1 MNTGVLAGVLIPFF
15 GTALGAGLV
24 LFMKREFNF
33 FLEDFLSAL
42 AGGIMT
48 AASVWSLI
56 IPATE
61 DCAYLGRWAFLPC
74 CIGIIAGC
82 IFMMVSDKITDFLFS
97 VRVGEMTR
105 FKTMPMILA
114 VTIHNIPEGMAVG
127 CVYASAIESENE
139 HLLTAAFA
147 LALGIA
153 VQNIPEGAVISM
165 PLYASGK
172 SKGKAILSGVVSGV
186 VEPLGAVSALLM
198 ARVIGILL
206 PYFLS
211 FAAGAML
218 FVVAQELIGEIKY
231 SGKLPLKGM
240 GFTLGFMIMMS
251 LDVAL
256 S

>member
-1 MNTGVLAGVLIPFF
+1 MNTDILIGIFIPFF
-15 GTALGAGLV
+15 GTAIGSGLV
-24 LFMKREFNF
+24 LFMKRDFNF

-61 DCAYLGRWAFLPC
+61 DSAHLGRFAFLPS
-74 CIGIIAGC
+74 CIGIASGV
-82 IFMMVSDKITDFLFS
+82 IFMIYLSNVTERYFLKNGS
-97 VRVGEMTR
+97 EASHKNINTL
-105 FKTMPMILA
+105 LA

-127 CVYASAIESENE
+127 SVYAAAME
-139 HLLTAAFA
+139 HQSKGLFAAA
-147 LALGIA
+147 LAVSVGIA

-165 PLYASGK
+165 PLYAGGMKK
-172 SKGKAILSGVVSGV
+172 SRALLFGALSGI
-186 VEPLGAVSALLM
+186 VEPIGAGVALIMATALGA
-198 ARVIGILL
+198 LL
-206 PYFLS
+206 PYFLT

-218 FVVAQELIGEIKY
+218 FVVTQQLIPDIRY
-231 SGKLPLKGM
+231 SGKVPVTGIA
-240 GFTLGFMIMMS
+240 FTLGFMIMMS

>member
-1 MNTGVLAGVLIPFF
+1 MNILIGILIPFF
-15 GTALGAGLV
+15 GTVLGSGLV
-24 LFMKREFNF
+24 LFVKRDLIFY
-33 FLEDFLSAL
+33 LEDFFTAV

-61 DCAYLGRWAFLPC
+61 NSAHLGRFAFLPVC
-74 CIGIIAGC
+74 VGIAVGVVFMIYLGKAVDRIGECRMRNSSA
-82 IFMMVSDKITDFLFS
+82 F
-97 VRVGEMTR
+97 
-105 FKTMPMILA
+105 LA

-127 CVYASAIESENE
+127 CVYAAAAASKNE
-139 HLLTAAFA
+139 KLFAVA
-147 LALGIA
+147 LALAVGIA

-165 PLYASGK
+165 PLYAGGVRKFRSFVIGAFSG
-172 SKGKAILSGVVSGV
+172 I
-186 VEPLGAVSALLM
+186 VEPLGAIAALIM
-198 ARVIGILL
+198 ANFIGVLL

-218 FVVAQELIGEIKY
+218 YVVTQEMMPEIKY
-231 SGKLPLKGM
+231 NGKVPLRGIA
-240 GFTLGFMIMMS
+240 FTLGFVIMMS

>member
-1 MNTGVLAGVLIPFF
+1 MNKDILIGIFIPFF
-15 GTALGAGLV
+15 GTALGSGFV

-33 FLEDFLSAL
+33 FIEDFLTAL

-61 DCAYLGRWAFLPC
+61 DSAHLGRFAFLPVC
-74 CIGIIAGC
+74 AGVVLGVL
-82 IFMMVSDKITDFLFS
+82 FMIVLGSFADKFFS
-97 VRVGEMTR
+97 GTSQGNGQM
-105 FKTMPMILA
+105 MLA

-127 CVYASAIESENE
+127 SVLASALEHGSKALLASAI
-139 HLLTAAFA
+139 A
-147 LALGIA
+147 LSVGIG
-153 VQNIPEGAVISM
+153 VQNIPEGAVISL
-165 PLYASGK
+165 PAYAAGTTK
-172 SKGKAILSGVVSGV
+172 KKALTMGVLSGI
-186 VEPLGAVSALLM
+186 VEPLGAIAALLM
-198 ARVIGILL
+198 AKTIGVLL

-218 FVVAQELIGEIKY
+218 FVVSEQMLAEIKY
-231 SGKLPLKGM
+231 KGSFPLTGVA
-240 GFTLGFMIMMS
+240 FTLGFMIMMS

>member
-1 MNTGVLAGVLIPFF
+1 MNKDILIGIFIPFF
-15 GTALGAGLV
+15 GTALGSGLV

-33 FLEDFLSAL
+33 FIEDFLTAL

-61 DCAYLGRWAFLPC
+61 DSAHLGSFAFLPVC
-74 CIGIIAGC
+74 AGIVFGVL
-82 IFMMVSDKITDFLFS
+82 FMMIQGSFADKIFS
-97 VRVGEMTR
+97 GASRGNGQM
-105 FKTMPMILA
+105 MLA

-127 CVYASAIESENE
+127 SVLASAIEHESKSI
-139 HLLTAAFA
+139 LASAIA
-147 LALGIA
+147 LSVGIA

-165 PLYASGK
+165 PAYAAGTPK
-172 SKGKAILSGVVSGV
+172 KKALVIGVLSGI
-186 VEPLGAVSALLM
+186 VEPVGAIAALLM
-198 ARVIGILL
+198 AQTVGALL

-218 FVVAQELIGEIKY
+218 FVVSGQMLPEIKY
-231 SGKLPLKGM
+231 KGRFPLTGVA
-240 GFTLGFMIMMS
+240 FSLGFMIMMS

>member
-1 MNTGVLAGVLIPFF
+1 MNKDILIGIFIPFF
-15 GTALGAGLV
+15 GTAIGSGLV

-42 AGGIMT
+42 AGGIMI

-61 DCAYLGRWAFLPC
+61 DSAHLGRFAFLPSC
-74 CIGIIAGC
+74 VGITVGVL
-82 IFMMVSDKITDFLFS
+82 FMIYLSRLTEKFFLRS
-97 VRVGEMTR
+97 NG
-105 FKTMPMILA
+105 KTSHKNINTLLA

-127 CVYASAIESENE
+127 SVYAAAME
-139 HLLTAAFA
+139 HQSKSLLAAA
-147 LALGIA
+147 LAVSIGIA

-165 PLYASGK
+165 PLYAGGMKK
-172 SKGKAILSGVVSGV
+172 SKALILGTLSGI
-186 VEPLGAVSALLM
+186 VEPVGAGFALIIAKALGV
-198 ARVIGILL
+198 LL
-206 PYFLS
+206 PYFLT

-218 FVVAQELIGEIKY
+218 FVVTQQLIPDIRY
-231 SGKLPLKGM
+231 SGKVPLTGIA
-240 GFTLGFMIMMS
+240 FTLGFIIMMS

>member
-1 MNTGVLAGVLIPFF
+1 MNSDILIGILIPFF

-33 FLEDFLSAL
+33 YIGDFLTAL

-61 DCAYLGRWAFLPC
+61 ESSDMGRFAFIPSC
-74 CIGIIAGC
+74 VGIVCGS
-82 IFMMVSDKITDFLFS
+82 IFMIILEKATDKLLTSKHKNLD
-97 VRVGEMTR
+97 T
-105 FKTMPMILA
+105 ILA

-127 CVYASAIESENE
+127 CAFVAAAESGSDEFYATAFLLSLAI
-139 HLLTAAFA
+139 A
-147 LALGIA
+147 I
-153 VQNIPEGAVISM
+153 QNIPEGAVISM
-165 PLYASGK
+165 PVYAQGTA
-172 SKGKAILSGVVSGV
+172 KGKALFVGILSGT
-186 VEPLGAVSALLM
+186 VEPVGAFSALLM
-198 ARVIGILL
+198 ASFVKALL

-211 FAAGAML
+211 FAAGTML
-218 FVVAQELIGEIKY
+218 FVVAQEMIPEIKY
-231 SGKLPLKGM
+231 KGRFPLTGI
-240 GFTLGFMIMMS
+240 GFVAGFMVMMS

>member
-1 MNTGVLAGVLIPFF
+1 MNTDVLTGVMIPFF
-15 GTALGAGLV
+15 GTALGASFV
-24 LFMKREFNF
+24 FFMKREFNF
-33 FLEDFLSAL
+33 YLEDFLSAV

-61 DCAYLGRWAFLPC
+61 DCAHLGRFAFVPC
-74 CIGIIAGC
+74 CIGIVAGC
-82 IFMMVSDKITDFLFS
+82 VFMIISDKITDFLFS
-97 VRVGEMTR
+97 AGVSKMARYKNTN
-105 FKTMPMILA
+105 TILA

-127 CVYASAIESENE
+127 CVYASAVDSGSG
-139 HLLTAAFA
+139 HLFAAAFA

-165 PLYASGK
+165 PLYAGGK
-172 SKGKAILSGVVSGV
+172 SKVRAFFSGTLSGV
-186 VEPLGAVSALLM
+186 VEPLGAMSALVM
-198 ARVIGILL
+198 AKAVGVLL

-211 FAAGAML
+211 FAAGTML
-218 FVVAQELIGEIKY
+218 FVVAQELIPEIKY
-231 SGKLPLKGM
+231 KGKIPLRGI
-240 GFTLGFMIMMS
+240 GFVFGFMVMMS